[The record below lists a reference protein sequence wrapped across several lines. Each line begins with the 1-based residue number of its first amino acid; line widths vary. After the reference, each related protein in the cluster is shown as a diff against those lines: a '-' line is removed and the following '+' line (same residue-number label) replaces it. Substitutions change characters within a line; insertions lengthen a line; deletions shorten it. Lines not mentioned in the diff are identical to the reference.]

1 MTCLYYNIGLL
12 GGVHQTNGPLRG
24 KQLAN
29 FPSIT
34 DAYLITE
41 DERIVDFGSMQ
52 NLVEENF
59 QFTKRIDVAGGAL
72 FPSWCDSHTHL
83 VFAGS
88 RESEFVDKIKGV
100 SYAEIAAKGGG
111 ILNSAQKLQQTQEEY
126 LFNAALVRL
135 RELVQLGTGAIEI
148 KSGYGLTLEA
158 ELKMLRVIKKL
169 KESSPVLIRSTF
181 LGAHA
186 IPNNFKNNPEGYIRQ
201 VISEMIPAVAKEGL
215 AEYIDVF
222 CETGFF
228 SPEQTIQICKAG
240 LAAGLRPRIHANQL
254 AVSGGVQV
262 GVSLGA
268 VSVDHLESMDEEAIQ
283 VLSNS
288 NTIGTLLPNA
298 SFFLRM
304 QDAPARK
311 LIEAGAIVALASD
324 FNPGSAPSGNMNGV
338 VSQACIRMRMLPE
351 EAFNAATING
361 ANALELES
369 QCGSIQAGKI
379 ANFFITKPIP
389 SFSYYPYAFGSNLI
403 KKVVLKGEEINSSTF

>member
-1 MTCLYYNIGLL
+1 VQWLL
-12 GGVHQTNGPLRG
+12 SSLFKLKN
-24 KQLAN
+24 
-29 FPSIT
+29 
-34 DAYLITE
+34 AYLITQ

-126 LFNAALVRL
+126 LFNAALDRL

-338 VSQACIRMRMLPE
+338 VSQACIRMRMLDQK
-351 EAFNAATING
+351 
-361 ANALELES
+361 S
-369 QCGSIQAGKI
+369 SIKRRR
-379 ANFFITKPIP
+379 N
-389 SFSYYPYAFGSNLI
+389 
-403 KKVVLKGEEINSSTF
+403 